1 LLALIASVGAAA
13 FTPAA
18 SADADDPAP
27 CVSGQVRVTAEPPQ
41 AAMSHRAVIL
51 TFGLAP
57 GTGSCVLSG
66 YPGVDTV
73 GGDPPLHAVRT
84 PWGYLG
90 GLPSTVDEPPA
101 ITLSP
106 SVQAH
111 AVVEGVAVDDNG
123 DPCPSYTGLR
133 VTPPDTAETITVPTG
148 IEACKLQVHPVTA

>member
-1 LLALIASVGAAA
+1 LLALSASVGAAA

-84 PWGYLG
+84 R
-90 GLPSTVDEPPA
+90 
-101 ITLSP
+101 
-106 SVQAH
+106 
-111 AVVEGVAVDDNG
+111 